1 MSSHYKSLEGH
12 VFSSCKRTGVFLAS
26 GLVVVVVIIECS
38 TLVPPL
44 GFPRIYEGWSLDVM
58 ML

>member
-1 MSSHYKSLEGH
+1 MSSHYKSLGGL

-26 GLVVVVVIIECS
+26 GLVVVVIIECC

-44 GFPRIYEGWSLDVM
+44 GFPRIYERWSIDVM
-58 ML
+58 KL